1 MMNQNK
7 ISKIYDL
14 LSQTQ
19 PTFDQTDDEWMTNG
33 LSSTPFKS
41 LVSVALSTMTT
52 TKRTV
57 TACKALY
64 AEVSDFEALMNID
77 EAELVE
83 LIKPVAHYNRKAKS
97 LKKMSRQIIED
108 HNGEIPRST
117 EELMALAG
125 IGRKCADIMMH
136 FVFEE
141 PTIAVDT
148 HVHRLVNRLGMV
160 HTHSAEDTA
169 DVLNQITSKAYKKH
183 AHEWLILHGMNIC
196 KARSP
201 KCQEC
206 ALVDLCSYDRK
217 KL

>member
-1 MMNQNK
+1 MNQNK
-7 ISKIYDL
+7 IAKIYKI
-14 LSQTQ
+14 LSITYQ
-19 PTFDQTDDEWMTNG
+19 TFDQTDDEWMTNG

-52 TKRTV
+52 SKRTIN
-57 TACKALY
+57 ACKALY
-64 AEVSDFEALMNID
+64 AQVASFEALMNID
-77 EAELVE
+77 EAELAQ

-108 HNGEIPRST
+108 HNGEIPHT
-117 EELMALAG
+117 AEELMALAG
-125 IGRKCADIMMH
+125 IGRKCTDIMLN
-136 FVFEE
+136 FVFDE

-160 HTHSAEDTA
+160 NATSAEETA
-169 DVLNQITSKAYKKH
+169 DALSKITPKAYKKH
-183 AHEWLILHGMNIC
+183 AHEWLIQHGMNIC
-196 KARSP
+196 KARVP

-206 ALVDLCSYDRK
+206 TLVDLCGYDRQ

>member
-1 MMNQNK
+1 MNQNK
-7 ISKIYDL
+7 IAKIYKI
-14 LSQTQ
+14 LSTTYQ
-19 PTFDQTDDEWMTNG
+19 TFDQTDDEWMTNG

-52 TKRTV
+52 SKRTIN
-57 TACKALY
+57 ACKALY
-64 AEVSDFEALMNID
+64 AQVASFEALMNID
-77 EAELVE
+77 EAELAQ

-108 HNGEIPRST
+108 HNGEIPCT
-117 EELMALAG
+117 AEELMALAG
-125 IGRKCADIMMH
+125 IGRKCTDIMLN
-136 FVFEE
+136 FVFDE

-160 HTHSAEDTA
+160 NATSAEEA
-169 DVLNQITSKAYKKH
+169 ANVLNKITPKAYKKH
-183 AHEWLILHGMNIC
+183 AHEWLIQHGMNIC
-196 KARSP
+196 KALVP

-206 ALVDLCSYDRK
+206 TLVDLYGYDRK